1 MSNESENAR
10 RRVRSA
16 LGEIDTG
23 FLNNPRKVITVG
35 DEDVSE
41 EQSVRRT
48 FSSFG
53 SDFDMSKGAVR
64 QTQSDIEKKIK
75 EEKESKRRENEFAP
89 KRAVQR
95 FEILLGI
102 GRLVDTVE
110 IEGFSFQF
118 RSLKNKE
125 LNHVMGLSSLE
136 ATPAMQALF
145 IRSATLAYSLVSI
158 DDVPFGAYIQS
169 EEMSDK
175 AAFIDDMEASVV
187 SKLWDAYTKMLKSH
201 SESIVSDLGGTPEV
215 IAENIKK

>member
-1 MSNESENAR
+1 MSNENVR

-23 FLNNPRKVITVG
+23 FLNNPRKVITVD
-35 DEDVSE
+35 DENVS
-41 EQSVRRT
+41 QVQPTRRA
-48 FSSFG
+48 FSS
-53 SDFDMSKGAVR
+53 SSSNFDIPEDAVR
-64 QTQSDIEKKIK
+64 LNPNDIEKQLIEEREYKK
-75 EEKESKRRENEFAP
+75 REKELAP

-110 IEGFSFQF
+110 IEGFQFQI

-125 LNHVMGLSSLE
+125 LNHIMGLSSLE
-136 ATPAMQALF
+136 TTPAMQALF

-158 DDVPFGAYIQS
+158 NDVPFETYIQS
-169 EEMSDK
+169 EDISDK

-187 SKLWDAYTKMLKSH
+187 SKLWDAYIKMLKSH
-201 SESIVSDLGGTPEV
+201 NEAIVSDLGDTPEV